1 MQLAS
6 KCGLAAIAVAAVL
19 ALGGPAPSQESPVL
33 LTVTGAV
40 EKSNRGAFDPDLD
53 KLFEFN
59 DVSFDEA
66 VEFDL
71 ETLRKLPQV
80 TVKADF
86 PMGGA
91 VQEFTGPRLAD
102 LLAAAGATGD
112 KVMVQALD
120 GYAVEAPLTEMVDKG
135 AVVAL
140 ERNGTPL
147 GIGGFGPA
155 QIVFP
160 RAERPDLAE
169 MTDDGWV
176 WQIYHIRVE

>member
-1 MQLAS
+1 MQFAS
-6 KCGLAAIAVAAVL
+6 RSGLAAIAVAAVL
-19 ALGGPAPSQESPVL
+19 AVGGPAPAQESPVL

-40 EKSNRGAFDPDLD
+40 ENANRGAFDPEKD
-53 KLFEFN
+53 KLFAFN

-71 ETLRKLPQV
+71 EALRKLPQV

-86 PMGGA
+86 PMGAA
-91 VQEFTGPRLAD
+91 VQEFTGPRLED
-102 LLAAAGATGD
+102 LLQAAGASGN
-112 KVMVQALD
+112 KVVVEALD
-120 GYAVEAPLTEMVDKG
+120 GYAVEWPLAEMIDKG

-140 ERNGTPL
+140 ERNGEPL
-147 GIGGFGPA
+147 GIGGLGPA

-169 MTDDGWV
+169 MNDDGWV